1 MDYLVEAERK
11 IPVTSE
17 ADVVVVGGGPGGT
30 AAAIVAARNGAD
42 VLVVERS
49 NCLGGTAT
57 GGLMIRMDV
66 SHATWGRIPHEDRV
80 IQGLYLEIIER
91 CTQLGGFIEEYDVKQ
106 RLAGMLS
113 GVECFDP
120 QILKYVLQ
128 ELAAEAGVHLLYHTL
143 AVDAVVEDRAV
154 QTVILENKSGR
165 QAVTGRVFIDG
176 TGDGD
181 LAAKAGAPYA
191 VGRDLDGRLQP
202 VTMTFRIGGV
212 DLEEVFRVYGRE
224 QTIYRERVPREAH
237 PYLREVAA
245 AKQAGVYSF
254 PTGRFWFH
262 LTPVQGIVY
271 VNATRIHGVD
281 PTRAEDLTRAEVE
294 GLRQVMQLMTF
305 VRTYMKGFEAA
316 YLVDVGSSIGVR
328 ESRRILGEYVLTRD
342 DVLQARKFPDA
353 IAAASA
359 RIDIHDVQGAWSEL
373 LAPPEGDYYQ
383 IPYRCLLAKDVV
395 NLLTVGRCIS
405 TTHEAQGATR
415 MVPTTIA
422 VAQGAGTA
430 AALALQRGQSLRD
443 LDVAT
448 LQATLLHQ
456 GSFLGSP

>member
-80 IQGLYLEIIER
+80 IRGLYLEIIER

-262 LTPVQGIVY
+262 LTPVPGVVY